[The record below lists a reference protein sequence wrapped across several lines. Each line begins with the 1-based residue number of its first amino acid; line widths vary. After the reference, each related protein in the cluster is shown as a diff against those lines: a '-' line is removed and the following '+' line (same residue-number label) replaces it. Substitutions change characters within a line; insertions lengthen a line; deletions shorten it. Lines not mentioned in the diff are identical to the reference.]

1 MKTLDDI
8 MTILTC
14 LDEHLKLNYLP
25 KYVAI
30 SPDAMP
36 STQIYDGDL
45 LTLMAAFDT
54 LKGRMVDVEAIVSA
68 ILKTVYTT
76 NEMLMTTAVQ
86 SAPVMSSSQAQAQT
100 FRSAESVITRMWA
113 NAQRDGRP
121 TEYRWHPLFNAAKLG

>member
-1 MKTLDDI
+1 

>member
-1 MKTLDDI
+1 VKTLDDI